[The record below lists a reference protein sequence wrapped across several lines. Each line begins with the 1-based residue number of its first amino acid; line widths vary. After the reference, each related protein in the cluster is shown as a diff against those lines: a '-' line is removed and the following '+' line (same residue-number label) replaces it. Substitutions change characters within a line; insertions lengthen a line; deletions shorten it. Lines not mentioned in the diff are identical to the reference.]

1 MKEVFSYTNLIIKGD
16 SIEIMVDGIA
26 VSGRIILRDKRN
38 IAVEIISPYDGIS
51 ESSCCIPLLGLQVH
65 NFLGKTGDEK
75 AATLLLAIY
84 RFCAFV
90 DDHKDSLLAA
100 LADYKY
106 KNAYIKYFSPEANE
120 RDQRKVA
127 VLQELQAIR
136 KDLKAGKID
145 SIEYQR
151 RIRPLSKA
159 MKLLTEEPEID
170 LDAIF
175 DECFNSFWKTPV
187 WDIRRETVLAYLD
200 SISKAKEP

>member
-1 MKEVFSYTNLIIKGD
+1 MEQDKGYTNLLIEGD
-16 SIEIMVDGIA
+16 CITITVEGIV
-26 VSGRIILRDKRN
+26 VSGRITLRNKRN
-38 IAVEIISPYDGIS
+38 IAVEIISPYEGIS
-51 ESSCCIPLLGLQVH
+51 ESSGCIHLLGLQVH

-75 AATLLLAIY
+75 AATLLLDIY

-90 DDHKDSLLAA
+90 DGHKDTLLAA

-106 KNAYIKYFSPEANE
+106 KKAYIKYFSTEAKE
-120 RDQRKVA
+120 RDQQKVA
-127 VLQELQAIR
+127 ALQELQAIR

-187 WDIRRETVLAYLD
+187 WELNRETVIAYLEK
-200 SISKAKEP
+200 INKPE

>member
-1 MKEVFSYTNLIIKGD
+1 MEQDKGYTNLLIEGD
-16 SIEIMVDGIA
+16 CITITVEGIV
-26 VSGRIILRDKRN
+26 VSGRITLRNKRN
-38 IAVEIISPYDGIS
+38 IAVEIISPYEGIS
-51 ESSCCIPLLGLQVH
+51 ESSGCIHLLGLQVH

-187 WDIRRETVLAYLD
+187 WKLNRETVIAYLEK
-200 SISKAKEP
+200 INKPE

>member
-1 MKEVFSYTNLIIKGD
+1 VKEVFSYTNLIIKGD

-84 RFCAFV
+84 KFCAFV
-90 DDHKDSLLAA
+90 DDHKDRLLAA

-106 KNAYIKYFSPEANE
+106 KKAYIKYFSPEANE

-127 VLQELQAIR
+127 VLQELQAIIKER
-136 KDLKAGKID
+136 KEGEID

-151 RIRPLSKA
+151 RISPLSKA
-159 MKLLTEEPEID
+159 MKLLTEEPELN

-175 DECFNSFWKTPV
+175 DDCFNSFWKTPV
-187 WDIRRETVLAYLD
+187 WELNRETVIAYLEK
-200 SISKAKEP
+200 INKPE

>member
-1 MKEVFSYTNLIIKGD
+1 MEQDKGYTNLLIEGD
-16 SIEIMVDGIA
+16 CITITVEGIV
-26 VSGRIILRDKRN
+26 VSGRITLRNKRN
-38 IAVEIISPYDGIS
+38 IAVEIISPYEGIS
-51 ESSCCIPLLGLQVH
+51 ESSGCIHLLGLQVH

-75 AATLLLAIY
+75 AATLLLDIY

-90 DDHKDSLLAA
+90 DGHKDTLLAA

-106 KNAYIKYFSPEANE
+106 KKAYIKYFSTEAKE
-120 RDQRKVA
+120 RDQQKVA
-127 VLQELQAIR
+127 ALQELQAIR

-187 WDIRRETVLAYLD
+187 WKLNRETVIAYLEK
-200 SISKAKEP
+200 INKPE

>member
-1 MKEVFSYTNLIIKGD
+1 MEQDKGYTNLLIEGD
-16 SIEIMVDGIA
+16 CITITVEGIV
-26 VSGRIILRDKRN
+26 VSGRITLRNKRN
-38 IAVEIISPYDGIS
+38 IAVEIISPYEGIS
-51 ESSCCIPLLGLQVH
+51 ESSGCIHLLGLQVH

-75 AATLLLAIY
+75 AATLLLDIY

-90 DDHKDSLLAA
+90 DGHKDTLLAA

-106 KNAYIKYFSPEANE
+106 KKAYIKYFSTEAKE
-120 RDQRKVA
+120 RDQQKVA
-127 VLQELQAIR
+127 ALQELQAIR

>member
-1 MKEVFSYTNLIIKGD
+1 MEQDKGYTNLLIEGD
-16 SIEIMVDGIA
+16 CITITVEGIV
-26 VSGRIILRDKRN
+26 VSGRITLRKKRN
-38 IAVEIISPYDGIS
+38 IAVEIISPYEGIS
-51 ESSCCIPLLGLQVH
+51 ESSGCIHLLGLQVH

-75 AATLLLAIY
+75 AATLLLDIY

-90 DDHKDSLLAA
+90 DGHKDTLLAA

-106 KNAYIKYFSPEANE
+106 KKAYIKYFSTEAKE
-120 RDQRKVA
+120 RDQQKVA
-127 VLQELQAIR
+127 ALQELQAIR

-187 WDIRRETVLAYLD
+187 WKLNRETVIAYLEK
-200 SISKAKEP
+200 INKPE

>member
-1 MKEVFSYTNLIIKGD
+1 MEQDKGYTNLLIEGD
-16 SIEIMVDGIA
+16 CITITVEGIV
-26 VSGRIILRDKRN
+26 VSGRITLRNKRN
-38 IAVEIISPYDGIS
+38 IAVEIISPYEGIS
-51 ESSCCIPLLGLQVH
+51 ESSGCIHLLGLQVH

-75 AATLLLAIY
+75 AATLLLDIY

-90 DDHKDSLLAA
+90 DGHKDTLLAA

-106 KNAYIKYFSPEANE
+106 KNAYIKYFSTEAKE
-120 RDQRKVA
+120 RDQQKVA
-127 VLQELQAIR
+127 ALQELQAIR

-187 WDIRRETVLAYLD
+187 WKLNRETVIAYLEK
-200 SISKAKEP
+200 INKPE

>member
-1 MKEVFSYTNLIIKGD
+1 M
-16 SIEIMVDGIA
+16 DG
-26 VSGRIILRDKRN
+26 
-38 IAVEIISPYDGIS
+38 
-51 ESSCCIPLLGLQVH
+51 
-65 NFLGKTGDEK
+65 
-75 AATLLLAIY
+75 
-84 RFCAFV
+84 
-90 DDHKDSLLAA
+90 HKDTLLAA

-106 KNAYIKYFSPEANE
+106 KKAYIKYFSTEAKE
-120 RDQRKVA
+120 RDQQKVA
-127 VLQELQAIR
+127 ALQELQAIR

-187 WDIRRETVLAYLD
+187 WELNRETVIAYLEK
-200 SISKAKEP
+200 INKPE